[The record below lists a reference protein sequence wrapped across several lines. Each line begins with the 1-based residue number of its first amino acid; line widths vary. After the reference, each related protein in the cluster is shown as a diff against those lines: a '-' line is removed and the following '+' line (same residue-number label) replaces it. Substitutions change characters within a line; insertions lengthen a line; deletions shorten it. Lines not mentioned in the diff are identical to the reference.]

1 LILILESI
9 LFVVL
14 YQKCPGLKNNNHTHS
29 ITLVKKGKK
38 MKRNLALAIIL
49 LFIAVIQGFT
59 QTKIELKDN
68 WYYLNGEKFFI
79 KAIGYEI
86 GARPGEHP
94 YEDAK
99 KDHLDLMKFDLEVIR
114 EGGYNTIRTWSQF
127 SEAQLKLVQE
137 SGLKLIMG
145 IDINPHGDYGDPEF
159 IKKCTSDLQK
169 VMSYAENYDCIITYL
184 VINEPQTDHIYKV
197 TGKAFID
204 LMKTLIDIIHKGHPG
219 VPVTLSANAMISDWM
234 DESIFD
240 VYAYNCYDHNE
251 GQTATMGF
259 KDYIKGL
266 NELNGLDKPFIT
278 TEFGYSV
285 SPSGGSGNYGSN
297 TLQQQNDG
305 LISNY
310 RDLIDAGAVGMCP
323 FYYADG
329 WWKGGN
335 KFEHNLNQP
344 EEWFGFWGYSDLN
357 DKYGSPRPVWFAMR
371 NYMKALIISPKNISI
386 HTSTKIPLELYNDK
400 DVKKVVVKYLDK
412 VLYTK
417 NINKEGYFAD
427 EIIIDPVGIEDME
440 LAFEFYDKNNR
451 IIKNESINILASK
464 TSFDLPKL
472 SIEVT
477 PDKDLNDGKIASIK
491 TSIETN
497 ENFKLRGDLKV
508 SYNTHLGWD
517 RGEEA
522 SVSIQ
527 DKQNDKI
534 ITAENFFHI
543 PDNCWIVNA
552 SAGISVQ
559 YGKFIFK
566 IHDQK
571 IIFRGDWAKEVGRK

>member
-1 LILILESI
+1 
-9 LFVVL
+9 
-14 YQKCPGLKNNNHTHS
+14 
-29 ITLVKKGKK
+29 
-38 MKRNLALAIIL
+38 MKRHLALIVFLFPVLMNLAYS
-49 LFIAVIQGFT
+49 QSKT
-59 QTKIELKDN
+59 NIELKDN

-86 GARPGEHP
+86 GARPGQHP

-99 KDHLDLMKFDLEVIR
+99 KDELELMKFDLEKIK
-114 EGGYNTIRTWSQF
+114 EGGYNTIRTWSQY
-127 SEAQLKLVQE
+127 SEAQLQLVQK

-145 IDINPHGDYGDPEF
+145 LNIRPEEDYGNPQF
-159 IKKCTSDLQK
+159 IKESETEIKR
-169 VMSYAENYDCIITYL
+169 VMQYAKKYDCIITYL
-184 VINEPQTDHIYKV
+184 VINEPQTDHIHKV
-197 TGKAFID
+197 SGKAFVD
-204 LMKTLIDIIHKGHPG
+204 LMKMLIDIIHKGHPG
-219 VPVTLSANAMISDWM
+219 IPVTLSANAMISDYM

-251 GQTATMGF
+251 AQTATMGF

-285 SPSGGSGNYGSN
+285 SPSGGNGQYGSN
-297 TLQQQNDG
+297 TLQQQSDG

-335 KFEHNLNQP
+335 KSDHNLNQP

-357 DKYGSPRPVWFAMR
+357 DQYGSPRPVWFAMR
-371 NYMKALIISPKNISI
+371 DYMKGLVISPKNNSI
-386 HTSTKIPLELYNDK
+386 YTQTNIPLELYNNK
-400 DVKKVVVKYLDK
+400 EVKKVVVKFRDK
-412 VLYTK
+412 VLYSKSIT
-417 NINKEGYFAD
+417 KEGYFAD
-427 EIIIDPVGIEDME
+427 SFTISPDGIEDME
-440 LAFEFYDKNNR
+440 LAFEFYDKENQ
-451 IIKNESINILASK
+451 IIKNESINILASNGPFK
-464 TSFDLPKL
+464 LPKL
-472 SIEVT
+472 TIEVT
-477 PDKDLNDGKIASIK
+477 PGKDLNDGNIASIK
-491 TSIETN
+491 TKIETTN
-497 ENFKLRGDLKV
+497 NFKLVGDLKV
-508 SYNTHLGWD
+508 NYNTHLGWET
-517 RGEEA
+517 GSQE

-527 DKQNDKI
+527 DQEGKKI
-534 ITAENFFHI
+534 ITSENFFHI
-543 PDNCWIVNA
+543 PENCWVVNA

-571 IIFRGDWAKEVGRK
+571 IIYRGDWAKEVGRK